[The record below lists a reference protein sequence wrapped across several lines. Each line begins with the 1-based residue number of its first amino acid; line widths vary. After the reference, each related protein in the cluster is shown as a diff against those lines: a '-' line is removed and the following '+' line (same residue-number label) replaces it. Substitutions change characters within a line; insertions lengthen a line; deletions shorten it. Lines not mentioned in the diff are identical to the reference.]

1 VKGSRSALLAA
12 IALYAVV
19 LAAVLAVSLSLTGGH
34 LSYAL
39 DDAYIHMAIARTF
52 SQHGVWGVSP
62 YGFTS
67 ATSSPLW
74 TFVLALL
81 YKLIGPVEVLPFLI
95 NLLAAVGVLW
105 MARRVLRRL
114 APGMRGRTV
123 FFTLAAVV
131 LFTPLVPLVF
141 VGQEHTLHLLLTL
154 LFAQLAVQRLS
165 ARQAP
170 PGRPIGFLLLAA
182 ILPMVRYE
190 SLFLV
195 LATAMLLALQRRG
208 RQALLLGVVGFLPPI
223 AYGLFAVS
231 KGAYFLPNPIL
242 IKANLPGHDLGAILQ
257 TALGYTALR
266 RLLINAHL
274 LLLVLAALLLLVRR
288 AGEATASARAAAARA
303 DGPRTL
309 LVLFLIVTA
318 LHLTTADVGWFYR
331 YEAYLVGLGLVALA
345 ATWSTTPDLW
355 AEWTRGGVRRSMRV
369 LAAIALA
376 IVSLGALGDRGVRA
390 VIGTPRATANIYEQQ
405 YQTGRFLREAYPG
418 GSVALNDIGA
428 ANFLA
433 DIHGLDL
440 MGLAS
445 DDVTAFIRAGTY
457 NPRALEQL
465 LRAHAVRIAIVYESW
480 FRIPSSWRWVGSWSI
495 RHRVVTGGETVSFY
509 AVDPAEEGPLTQKL
523 RQFAPRLPATVKQS
537 GPYTGVR

>member
-1 VKGSRSALLAA
+1 LKGSRGALLAA
-12 IALYAVV
+12 IALFAVV
-19 LAAVLAVSLSLTGGH
+19 LAAVLAASLSLTGGH

-39 DDAYIHMAIARTF
+39 DDAYIHMAIARAF

-74 TFVLALL
+74 TFGLALL
-81 YKLIGPVEVLPFLI
+81 YKLTGPVEVLPFLI
-95 NLLAAVGVLW
+95 NLLIAIGVLW
-105 MARRVLRRL
+105 MAQRVLRRL
-114 APGMRGRTV
+114 APGMSGRTV
-123 FFTLAAVV
+123 FLTLAAVV

-154 LFAQLAVQRLS
+154 LFAQRAVQRLS
-165 ARQAP
+165 ARPAP
-170 PGRPIGFLLLAA
+170 PGRPVGFLLLAA

-190 SLFLV
+190 GLFLI
-195 LATAMLLALQRRG
+195 LATAVLLALQRRT
-208 RQALLLGVVGFLPPI
+208 REALLVGVIGFLPPI

-231 KGAYFLPNPIL
+231 QGGYFLPNPIL
-242 IKANLPGHDLGAILQ
+242 IKANLPGHDLRAILQ

-266 RLLINAHL
+266 RLLVNAHL
-274 LLLVLAALLLLVRR
+274 LLLILAALLLLVRR
-288 AGEATASARAAAARA
+288 AAAARA
-303 DGPRTL
+303 DGPRL
-309 LVLFLIVTA
+309 QLILFLIVAA

-331 YEAYLVGLGLVALA
+331 YEAYLVGWGLVALA
-345 ATWSTTPDLW
+345 ATWSTTPGLW
-355 AEWTRGGVRRSMRV
+355 GEWTRGGVRGNARV

-376 IVSLGALGDRGVRA
+376 VVSLGALGDRGVRA
-390 VIGTPRATANIYEQQ
+390 AIGTPRATENIHEQQ
-405 YQTGRFLREAYPG
+405 YQMGRFLREAYPG

-428 ANFLA
+428 AHFLA
-433 DIHGLDL
+433 DIRGLDL

-457 NPRALEQL
+457 NPRALDQL
-465 LRAHAVRIAIVYESW
+465 LRTQAVRIAIVYESW
-480 FRIPSSWRWVGSWSI
+480 FRIPQSWRWVGSWSI

-537 GPYTGVR
+537 GPYTTPR